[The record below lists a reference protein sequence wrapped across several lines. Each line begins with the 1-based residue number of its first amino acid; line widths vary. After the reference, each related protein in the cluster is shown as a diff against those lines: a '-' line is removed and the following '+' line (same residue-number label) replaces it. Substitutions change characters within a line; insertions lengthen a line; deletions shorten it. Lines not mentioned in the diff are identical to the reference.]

1 MVWAGGHESS
11 GSSVPPLPTDTE
23 TNELIRSGKKAE
35 EMTAT
40 ERAKI
45 VIRAEQI
52 SGNEYRG
59 SNEARIKSASH
70 TVKVKY
76 EQYKVQAASDVDK
89 AAKDLVSGT
98 MQALQT
104 ILKVQE
110 AAAAAT
116 SKPALSDDQIRAER
130 EQREHEAALNAER
143 DCLKRIDD
151 LTKQLDQIKTESQKP
166 ENTSNPNT
174 VKWYKNE
181 IARVQTE
188 LFGQQRALP
197 ERQAITLAAR
207 HEKESGGARVVVRD
221 VTVEGQRAAP
231 SAVAAN
237 RPAPAPAPR
246 APAAA
251 PAAQPA
257 APTVVAQ
264 ASHAEPATPSA
275 APAAPPVAPAVA
287 QAPRAEPAT
296 PAATPAAPP
305 VAPAAV
311 AREQRPAPAAPAAAP
326 ASVAQ
331 TPPTKPESAKPSERT
346 APPAAARR
354 ASETGRQTPRT
365 SSKSA
370 AENELDALGAAADK
384 ALRGAPQSRQSV
396 PSASSNLDEAA
407 IAKAAE
413 NRQSPGSGLNLG
425 SGGGTVR
432 PGSGPGLGGIVSTS
446 RSENAS
452 AGQETDV
459 RGPRAQQSNPE
470 SQYTPEPLGP
480 RGTAELTSAVRN
492 LPAVKKA
499 QEESAGAGGGEKFAT
514 INLNELAN
522 LSDIFAQYTPKEN
535 YIVKVRVI
543 NGTIKSIG
551 PRLYKKNPSN

>member
-275 APAAPPVAPAVA
+275 APAAPPVAPA
-287 QAPRAEPAT
+287 
-296 PAATPAAPP
+296 
-305 VAPAAV
+305 AV